1 MVIQRVEIPA
11 LSLAETGDLM
21 PEWKKEREGL
31 SLQIIFFDIFYTS
44 KIAKISFF
52 YAGPILTQFVCQLH
66 NGTVR
71 SMTNELS
78 TGGFSLCLMGVDA
91 T

>member
-44 KIAKISFF
+44 KNAKISFF
-52 YAGPILTQFVCQLH
+52 YAGPILTQFVSQLI
-66 NGTVR
+66 
-71 SMTNELS
+71 
-78 TGGFSLCLMGVDA
+78 MGPLDQRPMN
-91 T
+91 